1 MQKKLK
7 KKFFFSEIMTYE
19 LVALACLYSEE
30 NTCHRQSMCQQTVLR
45 FCISLRENFSDS
57 TTFKVINEYGE
68 GAAVQILTLFGPAYH
83 VACPRVPRKRTF

>member
-30 NTCHRQSMCQQTVLR
+30 NTCHRESMC
-45 FCISLRENFSDS
+45 
-57 TTFKVINEYGE
+57 
-68 GAAVQILTLFGPAYH
+68 
-83 VACPRVPRKRTF
+83 